1 MTSSRAGSKR
11 EGLLLAC
18 LALFVG
24 FFVTANFLGAKLWE
38 FTLFG
43 LRPRHIGLDGET
55 FVATAGILAFPLTFV
70 LTDIVNEY
78 FGMRIVR
85 TFTWLAIAVN
95 LLLQPIVLGAAA
107 APTVSFT
114 PGVEAAYAHGA
125 YQLAFGTTWTITV
138 ASLVAFALAQFVDV
152 GIFSWLRRKT
162 GGKAI
167 WLRAQGSTVVSQLLD
182 TAIVIYLA
190 FYVLPA
196 IAGDAHMDAA
206 AAGRIALTNYVYKF
220 ALAIVLTPLLYF
232 VRAIVVRWLGS
243 DEAARLAEEA
253 HPGDPGGLHDAR

>member
-1 MTSSRAGSKR
+1 MTSSRAGTKR
-11 EGLLLAC
+11 ESLLLAS

-24 FFVTANFLGAKLWE
+24 FFVTANFLGSKLWE

-43 LRPRHIGLDGET
+43 LAPSDLGLSGGT

-78 FGMRIVR
+78 FGRRIVR

-95 LLLQPIVLGAAA
+95 LVLQPIVLGAAA

-114 PGVEAAYAHGA
+114 PGIEAEYAHGA
-125 YQLAFGTTWTITV
+125 FRLAYGTTWTITV
-138 ASLVAFALAQFVDV
+138 ASLVAFALAQLVDV
-152 GIFSWLRRKT
+152 GVFSWLRRRT
-162 GGKAI
+162 GGRMI

-196 IAGDAHMDAA
+196 IAGDPHMGAGE
-206 AAGRIALTNYVYKF
+206 AGRIALTNYVYKF
-220 ALAIVLTPLLYF
+220 ALAVVLTPLLYL
-232 VRAIVVRWLGS
+232 VRTLVVAWLGP
-243 DEAARLAEEA
+243 DEAARLAHEA
-253 HPGDPGGLHDAR
+253 HPADPD

>member
-1 MTSSRAGSKR
+1 MTPPRAGTKR
-11 EGLLLAC
+11 EGLLLAT
-18 LALFVG
+18 LALFVA

-43 LRPRHIGLDGET
+43 LRPRHIGLEAET

-78 FGMRIVR
+78 FGMRVVR

-95 LLLQPIVLGAAA
+95 LILQPIVFAAAA

-114 PGVEAAYAHGA
+114 PGVDSQEAHAAYA
-125 YQLAFGTTWTITV
+125 LAFGTTWTITI

-152 GIFSWLRRKT
+152 GVFSWLRRKT
-162 GGKAI
+162 GGRAI

-182 TAIVIYLA
+182 TAVVIYLA
-190 FYVLPA
+190 FYMLPA
-196 IAGDAHMDAA
+196 LAGDPHMGAA
-206 AAGRIALTNYVYKF
+206 EAGRVALTNYVYKF
-220 ALAIVLTPLLYF
+220 ALAVVMTPLLYV
-232 VRAIVVRWLGS
+232 VRGMVVRWLGP
-243 DEAARLAEEA
+243 DEAARLAAEA
-253 HPGDPGGLHDAR
+253 HPSDPA

>member
-1 MTSSRAGSKR
+1 MTPPRAGSKR
-11 EGLLLAC
+11 ETLLLAT
-18 LALFVG
+18 LALFVA

-43 LRPRHIGLDGET
+43 LRPRHIGLEAET

-78 FGMRIVR
+78 FGMRVVR

-95 LLLQPIVLGAAA
+95 LILQPIVFAAAA

-114 PGVEAAYAHGA
+114 PGVDSEEAHAAYA
-125 YQLAFGTTWTITV
+125 LAFGTTWTITI

-152 GIFSWLRRKT
+152 GVFSWLRRKT
-162 GGKAI
+162 GGRAI

-182 TAIVIYLA
+182 TLIVIYLA

-196 IAGDAHMDAA
+196 LAGDPHMGAA
-206 AAGRIALTNYVYKF
+206 EAGRVALTNYVYKF
-220 ALAIVLTPLLYF
+220 ALAVLLTPLLYL
-232 VRAIVVRWLGS
+232 VRGMVVRWLGA
-243 DEAARLAEEA
+243 DEAARLAAEA
-253 HPGDPGGLHDAR
+253 HPSDPA

>member
-1 MTSSRAGSKR
+1 MSSLRAGSKR
-11 EGLLLAC
+11 EGLLLAT

-43 LRPRHIGLDGET
+43 LRPRHLGLDGET

-78 FGMRIVR
+78 FGARIVR

-95 LLLQPIVLGAAA
+95 LVLQPIVLGAAA

-114 PGVEAAYAHGA
+114 PGVDSETAHRAYA
-125 YQLAFGTTWTITV
+125 LAFGTTWSITI

-152 GIFSWLRRKT
+152 RVFSWLRRKT

-182 TAIVIYLA
+182 TLIVIYLA

-196 IAGDAHMDAA
+196 IAGEAHMSAA
-206 AAGRIALTNYVYKF
+206 DAGRISLTNYVYKF
-220 ALAIVLTPLLYF
+220 ALAIILTPLLYL
-232 VRAIVVRWLGS
+232 VRGIVVRWLGV
-243 DEAARLAEEA
+243 DEATRLANEA
-253 HPGDPGGLHDAR
+253 HPADPQ

>member
-1 MTSSRAGSKR
+1 MTQPRAGSKR
-11 EGLLLAC
+11 ESLLLAT
-18 LALFVG
+18 LALFVA
-24 FFVTANFLGAKLWE
+24 FFVTANFLGSKLWE

-43 LRPRHIGLDGET
+43 LRPRHIGLESET
-55 FVATAGILAFPLTFV
+55 FVATAGILAFPLTFI

-95 LLLQPIVLGAAA
+95 LVLQPIVMAAAA

-114 PGVEAAYAHGA
+114 PGVDAQYAHGA
-125 YQLAFGTTWTITV
+125 YALAFGTTWTITI
-138 ASLVAFALAQFVDV
+138 ASLVAFALGQFVDV
-152 GIFSWLRRKT
+152 SIFSWLRRKT

-182 TAIVIYLA
+182 TLIVIYLA

-196 IAGDAHMDAA
+196 LGGDPHMGAVE
-206 AAGRIALTNYVYKF
+206 AGRIALTNYVYKF
-220 ALAIVLTPLLYF
+220 AIAVLLTPLLYF
-232 VRAIVVRWLGS
+232 ARGLVVRWLGA
-243 DEAARLAEEA
+243 DEAARLANEA
-253 HPGDPGGLHDAR
+253 HPGS